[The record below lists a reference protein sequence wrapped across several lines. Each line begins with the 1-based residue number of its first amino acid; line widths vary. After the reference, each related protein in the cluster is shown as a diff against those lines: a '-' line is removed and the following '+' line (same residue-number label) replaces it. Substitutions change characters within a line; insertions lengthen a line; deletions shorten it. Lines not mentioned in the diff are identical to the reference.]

1 MKKLTVL
8 FVFIL
13 SILLSYFTA
22 IAVNDYNQAQIS
34 DVKNDSIFKC
44 NLIIRDYDTVDR
56 YQLINHIM
64 EVAISNDLLIS
75 TGWVDDETNTFY
87 YYGTSEYVE
96 YVLLDKVPRTNNN
109 LIKLDDKELSL
120 NSFNEGEYG
129 KIYSVGG
136 FPTHIQNSEFYSF
149 DQVKYSDISLD
160 SRIEVRSLYGS
171 SNVDRAIHELSSYYP
186 ELEIS
191 YEKREG
197 TTGELDFTW
206 QKSISNYVI
215 LSLVFVFLLIMV
227 SMIVIIKKQE
237 RFIAISKLLGHSP
250 YQISFRLFSFFSAT
264 LIFIFVFGLSIFDFF
279 VIGKIEFYNL
289 LYYQIQLFIMFSFVL
304 LVLSIFVLSTFFI
317 QRLKI
322 VESIKTRTVDQ
333 KLLYGGLILKFL
345 LVVVLLS
352 SYFDIYHEF
361 ISSIESFI
369 FYQSNKDELSKI
381 SYISGSMEDL
391 SISDWKQIS
400 TNINDKFIEDN
411 IELYCINYPETYVD
425 NRNHLVDIVS
435 VNKAY
440 VDKYLPS
447 LSNNLSVHDLNDY
460 GVIFIPKLLENEIN
474 LYEKFVP
481 PPYLT
486 DEIIIIDKIPDLFF
500 YFPVEK
506 NNDNTLL
513 YVTDVANEY
522 TGPKITYPCFILEE
536 DKGSTSILDSV
547 INSNSISAMLVTKS
561 NEPSVLREITYNTSV
576 LLENGVQAILSF
588 GIIVSFFILM
598 LIIYLYTNLKLIVI
612 KKNLGYSDY
621 QTFSSF
627 IHLNSIIYASGLI
640 YFWYKGNLDWI
651 SFSLL
656 VIFVLMEICAIKL
669 YLFINK
675 KNFKKWLS

>member
-22 IAVNDYNQAQIS
+22 IAVNDYNLTQIS
-34 DVKNDSIFKC
+34 DVKDDSIFKC
-44 NLIIRDYDTVDR
+44 NLIIKDYDSVDR
-56 YQLINHIM
+56 NQLINHIM

-75 TGWVDDETNTFY
+75 TGWVDDESNTFY
-87 YYGTSEYVE
+87 YYGTQEYVE
-96 YVLLDKVPRTNNN
+96 FLLLNKVPRTNNN
-109 LIKLDDKELSL
+109 LIKLDDRELSL
-120 NSFNEGEYG
+120 NSFSDGEYG

-136 FPTHIQNSEFYSF
+136 FPTHIQNFEFYSF
-149 DQVKYSDISLD
+149 DQVKSSDISLD

-171 SNVDRAIHELSSYYP
+171 SNVDSAIHELSSYYP
-186 ELEIS
+186 ELEIT
-191 YEKREG
+191 YEIREG

-206 QKSISNYVI
+206 QKSISNYVV
-215 LSLVFVFLLIMV
+215 LSLVFVFLLIMI
-227 SMIVIIKKQE
+227 SMLVIIKKQE
-237 RFIAISKLLGHSP
+237 RLIAISKLLGHSSF
-250 YQISFRLFSFFSAT
+250 QISLRLFSLFSVT
-264 LIFIFVFGLSIFDFF
+264 LVFTFVFGLLFFDYF
-279 VIGKIEFYNL
+279 VIGKFDFYNL
-289 LYYQIQLFIMFSFVL
+289 LYYQMQLFIMFSFVIMVL
-304 LVLSIFVLSTFFI
+304 LIFTLSIFFI
-317 QRLKI
+317 QRLKV

-345 LVVVLLS
+345 LVAVLLS
-352 SYFDIYHEF
+352 SYIDIYHEF
-361 ISSIESFI
+361 ISSTESFL
-369 FYQSNKDELSKI
+369 FYQINKDELSKI
-381 SYISGSMEDL
+381 SYISGSMEEL
-391 SISDWKQIS
+391 IISDWKQIS
-400 TNINDKFIEDN
+400 TNIADKFIEEN
-411 IELYCINYPETYVD
+411 IELYCIHYPETYVD
-425 NRNHLVDIVS
+425 NRNHMVNIIS

-440 VDKYLPS
+440 VDRYLPS
-447 LSNNLSVHDLNDY
+447 ISNNLSAYNLNNH
-460 GVIFIPKLLENEIN
+460 GVIFIPKLLENEISQ
-474 LYEKFVP
+474 YERFVP

-486 DEIIIIDKIPDLFF
+486 DEIVILDKIPDLFF
-500 YFPVEK
+500 YFSVEN

-513 YVTDVANEY
+513 FVTEVANEY

-536 DKGSTSILDSV
+536 YKGSTSIIDSV
-547 INSNSISAMLVTKS
+547 INSNSINTMLVTKS
-561 NEPSVLREITYNTSV
+561 NEPSVFREITYNTSV

-612 KKNLGYSDY
+612 KKNLGYSDF

-627 IHLNSIIYASGLI
+627 LHLNSIIYVSGLI

-656 VIFVLMEICAIKL
+656 VILVLMEICAIKF